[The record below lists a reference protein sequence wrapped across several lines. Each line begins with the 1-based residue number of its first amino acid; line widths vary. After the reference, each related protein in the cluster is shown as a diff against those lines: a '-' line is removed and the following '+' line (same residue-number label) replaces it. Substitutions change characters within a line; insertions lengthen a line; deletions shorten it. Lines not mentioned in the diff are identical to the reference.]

1 MNHFRY
7 KLIDASGE
15 ISSGVVKLPYEEV
28 LSAISHLERDG
39 AITIYVKKL
48 SRVSAWLFDLGKL
61 RWHGKLS
68 RTVQAEVLNNLA
80 LMLRSGVPLVTALRE
95 TAESTEI
102 PGFASDFNDLIT
114 RIQGGASFSEAA
126 QTYPHIFPRSVLH
139 LIRIGEETGQL
150 DKMLKDASEHLKRIQ
165 VIVSDTKQALL
176 YPAFVFFAIGAG
188 LIFWFYFV
196 VPKIIE
202 LFQDMDVALPWITL
216 FLIAVSDLIQA
227 YFFHILIGIGGGF
240 FMIAAAYKKSMRFK
254 KATDAALL
262 KLPIIKTLITASAL
276 AFITEY
282 LALLI
287 SAGIDIL
294 QSVKI
299 IEESLSNAVY
309 RAKLAEVGG
318 GMSKGEGV
326 AESFKKAVIFPP
338 FVVRMI
344 GIGEV
349 SGTLSDQL
357 IYIAD
362 EYRHKLTT
370 LVATMGK
377 MIEPL
382 VLIVAGVIFAIIIG
396 GLFLP
401 IYDLVANLTAA

>member
-7 KLIDASGE
+7 KLIEASGE
-15 ISSGVVKLPYEEV
+15 ITSGVIKLPYEEV

-48 SRVSAWLFDLGKL
+48 SRISAWLFDLG
-61 RWHGKLS
+61 RFTFRRKLS
-68 RTVQAEVLNNLA
+68 RSVQAEVLNNLA
-80 LMLRSGVPLVTALRE
+80 LMLRSGVSLVTALRE
-95 TAESTEI
+95 TAEGSEL
-102 PGFASDFNDLIT
+102 PGLANDFNDLIT
-114 RIQGGASFSEAA
+114 HIQGGATFSEAA
-126 QTYPHIFPRSVLH
+126 RKYPHIFPESVIH

-188 LIFWFYFV
+188 MIFWFYYV
-196 VPKIIE
+196 VPKIIA
-202 LFQDMDVALPWITL
+202 LFDDMDVTLPAITL
-216 FLIAVSDLIQA
+216 FLVAVSDLVQK
-227 YFFHILIGIGGGF
+227 YFFHILVGLALGLTLV
-240 FMIAAAYKKSMRFK
+240 FMGRKRSRRFRR
-254 KATDAALL
+254 ASDALML
-262 KLPIIKTLITASAL
+262 RLPIVKTLISASIL

-287 SAGIDIL
+287 TAGIDIL

-299 IEESLSNAVY
+299 LEASLGNEVY
-309 RAKLAEVGG
+309 RDKLNEVEQDMAKG
-318 GMSKGEGV
+318 KGI
-326 AESFKKAVIFPP
+326 AESFRKAVIFPP

-357 IYIAD
+357 VYIAE